1 MSATMKQQKPAKRAA
16 RPSAKAASVT
26 AAPLKADRVII
37 FDTTLRDGEQS
48 PGASMNLDEKI
59 KIATLLEEMG
69 VDVIE
74 AGFPIASNGDFE
86 AVREVA
92 KIVKNSTVCGLARA
106 GRMDIDRAWEALK
119 HAKRPRIHSFLST
132 SPLHMKYKLQMTP
145 EQVHQAVIDSITHA
159 RNLCDDVEWSPE
171 DGSRTEHDFLCRTV
185 ESAIKA
191 GARTIN
197 IPDTVGYA
205 VPDEFAALIRMLFE
219 RVPNIDKA
227 VVSVHCHNDLGLA
240 VANSLAAVG
249 AGARQVECTINGLG
263 ERAGNCSLEEI
274 VMALKTRSDVMPY
287 ATGVKSEYIT
297 RASRLVSTI
306 TGFVVQ
312 PNKAVVGANAF
323 AHESGIHQDGMLKHA
338 GTYEIMTPESV
349 GLNRSTLVMGK
360 HSGRHAF
367 RMKLKELG
375 FDVGDNAAND
385 AFRRFKDLADRKK
398 EIFDEDI
405 IALVDD
411 EVGRAHQRVK
421 FVSLQVVAG
430 SKGPQTAELELDI
443 DGSVH
448 KVKTSGNGP
457 VDATFNAI
465 KAMVPHTARLQL
477 YQVHAVTEGTDA
489 QAEVTVRLEENGKS
503 VNGQGADPDTLVAS
517 ARAYLHALNKL
528 FTKRAKTA
536 PAALSA

>member
-1 MSATMKQQKPAKRAA
+1 MSATMKQKPIKRAA
-16 RPSAKAASVT
+16 RPAATPATKAE
-26 AAPLKADRVII
+26 RVII

-86 AVREVA
+86 AVREIA
-92 KIVKNSTVCGLARA
+92 KVVKNSTICGLARA

-145 EQVHQAVIDSITHA
+145 EQVHQAVIDSISHA

-227 VVSVHCHNDLGLA
+227 VVSVHCHKDLGLA
-240 VANSLAAVG
+240 VANSLAAIG

-263 ERAGNCSLEEI
+263 ERAGNASLEEI
-274 VMALKTRSDVMPY
+274 VMALK
-287 ATGVKSEYIT
+287 
-297 RASRLVSTI
+297 
-306 TGFVVQ
+306 
-312 PNKAVVGANAF
+312 
-323 AHESGIHQDGMLKHA
+323 
-338 GTYEIMTPESV
+338 
-349 GLNRSTLVMGK
+349 
-360 HSGRHAF
+360 
-367 RMKLKELG
+367 
-375 FDVGDNAAND
+375 
-385 AFRRFKDLADRKK
+385 
-398 EIFDEDI
+398 
-405 IALVDD
+405 
-411 EVGRAHQRVK
+411 
-421 FVSLQVVAG
+421 
-430 SKGPQTAELELDI
+430 
-443 DGSVH
+443 
-448 KVKTSGNGP
+448 
-457 VDATFNAI
+457 
-465 KAMVPHTARLQL
+465 
-477 YQVHAVTEGTDA
+477 
-489 QAEVTVRLEENGKS
+489 
-503 VNGQGADPDTLVAS
+503 
-517 ARAYLHALNKL
+517 
-528 FTKRAKTA
+528 
-536 PAALSA
+536 